1 MLCFQAHP
9 ILSDLPESSL
19 CTERPLGAD
28 HGPLSAR
35 HRRLR
40 CKLAGIHA
48 ALDHRTL
55 NDLAGLD
62 TPTSERL
69 AMWLWQR
76 LKPELPGLSQVK
88 VMETHDS
95 GCIYRG

>member
-1 MLCFQAHP
+1 M
-9 ILSDLPESSL
+9 
-19 CTERPLGAD
+19 
-28 HGPLSAR
+28 
-35 HRRLR
+35 
-40 CKLAGIHA
+40 
-48 ALDHRTL
+48 
-55 NDLAGLD
+55 AGLD
-62 TPTSERL
+62 NPTSERL